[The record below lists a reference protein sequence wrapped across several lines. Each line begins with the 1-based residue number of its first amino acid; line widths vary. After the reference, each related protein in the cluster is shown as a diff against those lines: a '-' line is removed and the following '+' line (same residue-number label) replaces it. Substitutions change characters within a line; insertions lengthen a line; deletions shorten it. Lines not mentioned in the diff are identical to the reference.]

1 MSFAELQREDIC
13 YRQYNLLTAQ
23 MAVSNQIPIKIL
35 RYTNDKTVLFL
46 IIKQSLNGTV
56 TSKKITL
63 PLADAVFFTS
73 YLAKDFPELE
83 IEAKSFVDI
92 IREKEQKAV
101 V

>member
-23 MAVSNQIPIKIL
+23 MAVSNQIPLKVL
-35 RYTNDKTVLFL
+35 RYVNDKTVLFL

-73 YLAKDFPELE
+73 YLANDFPELE

-92 IREKEQKAV
+92 IREKEQGA
-101 V
+101 